1 MFSAFF
7 IRRPIVAIVL
17 SIVIVI
23 VGLVSL
29 SGLPIEQFP
38 ALAPPIVRVQGVYP
52 GAGAEVVEQ
61 SVATPIEQQ
70 INGVD
75 HQLNLL
81 SKNSS
86 DGLMKLDVAFEV
98 GTDLNVATMLTQ
110 NRVQQA
116 QSRLPQDVVQ
126 NGVTVSKV
134 NPSVLMVVS
143 VYSVSGTYDGLFL
156 NNFAMINVRDQLLR
170 VPGVS
175 TVELIGS
182 EYAMRIW
189 FNPDV
194 MAKLQVTASD
204 VIQAIREQNMQSPA
218 GKIGEAPSAPG
229 QELTLSVRAPGRL
242 STPEEFANVII
253 RETSDGRIIR
263 VADVARVS
271 LGSETYKSGGRWN
284 GKPAAALV
292 VYLLPGANQLE
303 SARGIYA
310 ALESM
315 QQQWPADIR
324 AVVGYDTTPAVEAS
338 IEEILQTLVEA
349 IVLVLLVVFLF
360 LQNWRA
366 TLIPLLTVPVS
377 LIGTFALFPLLGFT
391 INTLSMFGLVLAIG
405 IVVDDAIVV
414 VEAVMHNI
422 EKGMTPTEAT
432 RTAMQEVAGPV
443 VAIALIFA
451 AVFIP
456 VGFLGGITGRMYLQ
470 FAITIAVSTL
480 FSAFSALTLSP
491 ALSVLLLRPAD
502 HHKRSWLTP
511 LYERFNA
518 MFGRITTG
526 YVTLASRFVR
536 RSVLSLIAVAAF
548 AAGTVWMV
556 DHVPSGFVPTEDQGI
571 VMMNV
576 ALPDA
581 ASQERTDAVVRQVEA
596 VLASQ
601 DGVDQYNAVL
611 GVSFLADAY
620 TSNVASF
627 FIRLKP
633 WEERGSLTDKR
644 IIEEL
649 HRKTSKI
656 PQASIFAFQM
666 PAIPG
671 FGSASGVKF
680 YLQDRSGM
688 MSVAELQQA
697 VETLT
702 IAAQRRP
709 ELGPLFTQFSASVP
723 QVKVEIDREKSKKL
737 GVPLNEAFAAL
748 QATMGGAYVNDFNQF
763 GRLYRVYAQADAP
776 YRQQTSD
783 IGRMYVRSSTTG
795 AMIPLASLVTTSP
808 TSGSEIT
815 YRYNLFRSVEM
826 SAQIAPGST
835 SAQAMEA
842 LDQLAR
848 EVLPPSMSIEYG
860 GLSFEEQ
867 RAPSSLP
874 TLVLAVVFVFLLL
887 AAQYNSW
894 KLPWSVLLGTPIAAF
909 GAYLGI
915 WIMGL
920 ENNVF
925 VQIGLILLIGL
936 SAKNAI
942 LIVEFAKMRQ
952 QQGATVQDAAV
963 ESARLRF
970 RPIIMTASAFILGVV
985 PLMIATGSGAA
996 ARSSLGTT
1004 VFFGMLVASV
1014 AGMII
1019 APGLFALIEGSPRRL
1034 RGLGLVL
1041 IASLAVGG
1049 CRLGPDYE
1057 RPHLQVA
1064 PGYQSVLQ
1072 DTTSPSLPRGFTA
1085 KDGDTLLQT
1094 YITRAL
1100 DSNRSLVAAYARIT
1114 AAAAAVVV
1122 AQSEFLPTVDAQ
1134 ASAGGMHMSK
1144 NRFPGFSDELIGGVR
1159 ANLGVSA
1166 LVSWEL
1172 DIFGRIRS
1180 QTEAEK
1186 ARLAA
1191 SEYGRRA
1198 LQLETVAAVARTY
1211 YQLVRLDRLGLI
1223 LDSAVAS
1230 RREYLRL
1237 TQTLFDGGKTSE
1249 LDVQQAQAEVHRV
1262 AALIP
1267 QLAAARQVAEN
1278 AMNVLLGRSPG
1289 TSIVRTVSALDSI
1302 ARGPLPSGV
1311 PAGLLNRRPDV
1322 LQAEQDVVAA
1332 TAGIGVARAQMFPR
1346 LALAGDLSLQSLQAG
1361 NLFDVNSLAWSAVG
1375 NLVQPIFN
1383 AGRNLARVDASTA
1396 ELTQQQARYQEVVYQ
1411 AIADVNDAWTQL
1423 TTGRERLAAERRTVE
1438 ANRQVLRL
1446 SELRYRYGTAPYL
1459 QVLDAQRSLLEAQQS
1474 EIEAAFAVAEAG
1486 VLLYRAMGG
1495 GWGGSWE

>member
-23 VGLVSL
+23 IGLVAL

-75 HQLNLL
+75 HQLSVL

-116 QSRLPQDVVQ
+116 QSRLPQEVVQ

-143 VYSVSGTYDGLFL
+143 VYSPSGAYDGLFL

-175 TVELIGS
+175 SVDLIGS

-204 VIQAIREQNMQSPA
+204 VIQAIREQNLQSPA
-218 GKIGEAPSAPG
+218 GKIGEAPSPPG
-229 QELTLSVRAPGRL
+229 QELTLSVRAPGKL
-242 STPEEFANVII
+242 STPEEFANVIV

-271 LGSETYKSGGRWN
+271 LGSETYKSSGRWN

-303 SARGIYA
+303 SARGIYQT
-310 ALESM
+310 LQDL

-324 AVVGYDTTPAVEAS
+324 AVVGFDTTPAVEAS
-338 IEEILQTLVEA
+338 IEEILHTLVEA
-349 IVLVLLVVFLF
+349 IVLVLVVVFLF

-377 LIGTFALFPLLGFT
+377 LIGTFAVFPLLGFS

-422 EKGMTPTEAT
+422 EKGMTPTDAT
-432 RTAMQEVAGPV
+432 RAAMQEVAGPV

-491 ALSVLLLRPAD
+491 ALSVLLLRPASQ
-502 HHKRSWLTP
+502 HSRSWLSP
-511 LYERFNA
+511 LYSGFNA
-518 MFGRITTG
+518 LFGRLTSG
-526 YVTLASRFVR
+526 YVGLASRFVR
-536 RSVLSLIAVAAF
+536 RSVFALIAVAAF

-581 ASQERTDAVVRQVEA
+581 ASQQRTDEVVRKVEA
-596 VLASQ
+596 ILASQ
-601 DGVDQYNAVL
+601 QGIDQYNAVL

-633 WEERGSLTDKR
+633 WQERGALTDQR
-644 IIEEL
+644 IIDEI
-649 HRKTSKI
+649 HRKTAGI

-666 PAIPG
+666 PSIPG

-680 YLQDRSGM
+680 YLQDRSGI

-702 IAAQRRP
+702 SAARSHP
-709 ELGPLFTQFSASVP
+709 ELGSIFTQFSARVP
-723 QVKVEIDREKSKKL
+723 QVQVQIDREKTKKL
-737 GVPLNEAFAAL
+737 GVPLNDAFAAL

-763 GRLYRVYAQADAP
+763 GRLYRVYVQADAP
-776 YRQQTSD
+776 FRQQASD
-783 IGRMYVRSSTTG
+783 IGRMYVRSATTQ
-795 AMIPLASLVTTSP
+795 AMIPLASLVTASP
-808 TSGSEIT
+808 SSGSEIT
-815 YRYNLFRSVEM
+815 YRYNLYRSVEL
-826 SAQIAPGST
+826 SAQVAPGST
-835 SAQAMEA
+835 TTQAMEA
-842 LDQLAR
+842 LDRLAA
-848 EVLPPSMSIEYG
+848 EVLPASMSIEYG

-915 WIMGL
+915 WVMGL

-925 VQIGLILLIGL
+925 VQIGLVLLIGL

-942 LIVEFAKMRQ
+942 LIVEFAKLRQ
-952 QQGATVQDAAV
+952 QQGASVHDAAV

-985 PLMIATGSGAA
+985 PLMLATGSGAA
-996 ARSSLGTT
+996 ARSALGTT
-1004 VFFGMLVASV
+1004 VFFGMLVASI
-1014 AGMII
+1014 AGMIV
-1019 APGLFALIEGSPRRL
+1019 APGLFALIEGAPRSF
-1034 RGLGLVL
+1034 RGLGML
-1041 IASLAVGG
+1041 IIGVLAVGG

-1064 PGYQSVLQ
+1064 PAYQSVLQ
-1072 DTTSPSLPRGFTA
+1072 DSTAQALPVGLISI
-1085 KDGDTLLQT
+1085 DGDTILQA
-1094 YITRAL
+1094 YVNLAL
-1100 DSNRSLVAAYARIT
+1100 DSNRSLIAAYGDIT
-1114 AAAAAVVV
+1114 SAAAAVVV
-1122 AQSEFLPTVDAQ
+1122 AQSEFLPTIDAQ
-1134 ASAGGMHMSK
+1134 ASAGALQLSK
-1144 NRFPGFSDELIGGVR
+1144 NRFPGFSEELIGGVR

-1172 DIFGRIRS
+1172 DVFGRIHYQS
-1180 QTEAEK
+1180 EVEK

-1198 LQLETVAAVARTY
+1198 LELEVVSAVARTY
-1211 YQLVRLDRLGLI
+1211 YQLVRLDRLALL

-1249 LDVQQAQAEVHRV
+1249 LDLQQARAEVHRV
-1262 AALIP
+1262 EALVP
-1267 QLAAARQVAEN
+1267 QMVAARQATEN

-1289 TSIVRTVSALDSI
+1289 VSIRRAINAVDRVAS
-1302 ARGPLPSGV
+1302 GPLPSGV

-1322 LQAEQDVVAA
+1322 LRAERDVVAA
-1332 TAGIGVARAQMFPR
+1332 TASIGVAQAGLFPR
-1346 LALAGDLSLQSLQAG
+1346 LAVAGDVSLQSLQAG
-1361 NLFDVNSLAWSAVG
+1361 NLFDVNSLASTAVG
-1375 NLVQPIFN
+1375 NLAQPIFN
-1383 AGRNLARVDASTA
+1383 AGRNQARVRGA
-1396 ELTQQQARYQEVVYQ
+1396 EGVLQQQQARYQEVVYQ
-1411 AIADVNDAWTQL
+1411 AIADVNNAWMQL
-1423 TTGRERLAAERRTVE
+1423 TTGRERWTAERRNVE

-1474 EIEAAFAVAEAG
+1474 EIEAAYAVAEAV

-1495 GWGGSWE
+1495 GWE